1 MTAQAP
7 GCAIGAS
14 FRLPLP
20 VAVRRLRPALAPI
33 VLAESPSFIRGTF
46 MTSKSVARRSL
57 LAAALCSASL
67 FTLPALAQQNVL
79 KVVPHSNL
87 AVLDPIWTT
96 AYMSRNHGYMIYD
109 TLFGTDENGKV
120 KPQMV
125 ESWTES
131 PDKRL
136 WAFKLRKGLEFHDGQ
151 PVTGEDVIASLQRW
165 GKRDAMG
172 SALMQFVTKMD
183 SPTPDTFRIFLGEAN
198 GFMIEALGKPSSNVP
213 FIMPKRIAET
223 DAFKQI
229 EEHIGSG
236 PYTFKRDE
244 FKPGDKAVYLKNT
257 KYVPR
262 SEPPSG
268 TTGGKRVYVDRVEWN
283 LALRDAQ
290 AQVSALQKGEVDI
303 IEALGFD
310 FFEAA
315 KTDPNIQLPKYSN
328 YGLQYMARFNHL
340 HKPFDNP
347 KVRQA
352 VIAAFNQ
359 EAFLRAQVGVKEL
372 YKPCGSIF
380 ICGSPYGSLAG
391 SDLQMKSNM
400 KKAQDLLKASGYDGT
415 PIVVMKPTDLASIQK
430 LPDVAAQL
438 LRQAGFK
445 VDLQAM
451 DWQTLVGR
459 RAKKDAPDKGGWHMF
474 LTAWQAFDVWSPI
487 ANPTTDTRG
496 EKSTWFGWAT
506 DDKMVELRDQ
516 FMRATD
522 DATKKKLADQM
533 HARMFEIGTHVILGE
548 YQQPMAARK
557 NISGFFVTNGNI
569 YWNLKKN

>member
-1 MTAQAP
+1 MK
-7 GCAIGAS
+7 
-14 FRLPLP
+14 LL
-20 VAVRRLRPALAPI
+20 
-33 VLAESPSFIRGTF
+33 
-46 MTSKSVARRSL
+46 RRSL
-57 LAAALCSASL
+57 VSLALAAGFCATSGV
-67 FTLPALAQQNVL
+67 ALAQNTVL
-79 KVVPHSNL
+79 RIVPHSNL
-87 AVLDPIWTT
+87 AILDPIWTT

-109 TLFGTDENGKV
+109 TLFGTDENGPDQAADGRQLDRKRATTGCG
-120 KPQMV
+120 PSSCARAWSSM
-125 ESWTES
+125 TAS
-131 PDKRL
+131 PSPATTWSPACSAGASATP
-136 WAFKLRKGLEFHDGQ
+136 WAARC
-151 PVTGEDVIASLQRW
+151 SSSC
-165 GKRDAMG
+165 
-172 SALMQFVTKMD
+172 SAWIR
-183 SPTPDTFRIFLGEAN
+183 PAPDTFRIFLGEAC
-198 GFMIEALGKPSSNVP
+198 GFVLEALGKPGSNVP

-236 PYTFKRDE
+236 PYVFKKDE

-268 TTGGKRVYVDRVEWN
+268 TAGGKQVYVDRVEWN

-290 AQVSALQKGEVDI
+290 AQVNALQKGEVDI
-303 IEALGFD
+303 IEQLPFD
-310 FFEAA
+310 HYEAA
-315 KTDPNIQLPKYSN
+315 KKDPNIQLPKYAN
-328 YGLQYMARFNHL
+328 LGLQYMARFNHL
-340 HKPFDNP
+340 AKPFDNV

-352 VIAAFNQ
+352 VPSPPSTQ
-359 EAFLRAQVGVKEL
+359 EPFLRAQVGVKEL
-372 YKPCGSIF
+372 YKPCASDVHLRHAF
-380 ICGSPYGSLAG
+380 RQPAG
-391 SDLQMKSNM
+391 SDIQSKSNM

-415 PIVVMKPTDLASIQK
+415 PIVILKPTDLASIQK

-474 LTAWQAFDVWSPI
+474 LTAWNAFDVWNPI
-487 ANPTTDTRG
+487 SNPAMDTRG

-506 DDKMVELRDQ
+506 DDKMVELRNQ

-522 DATKKKLADQM
+522 EGVKKKLADQI
-533 HARMFEIGTHVILGE
+533 HARAFEIGAVCALGE
-548 YQQPMAARK
+548 FDQPMAARK
-557 NISGFFVTNGNI
+557 NISGFFITNGNI

>member
-1 MTAQAP
+1 MKQL
-7 GCAIGAS
+7 S
-14 FRLPLP
+14 
-20 VAVRRLRPALAPI
+20 VMRRA
-33 VLAESPSFIRGTF
+33 
-46 MTSKSVARRSL
+46 L
-57 LAAALCSASL
+57 LAAAVASVGLTTLSAQ
-67 FTLPALAQQNVL
+67 AQNNVL
-79 KVVPHSNL
+79 RVVPHSNL
-87 AVLDPIWTT
+87 AILDPIWTT

-109 TLFGTDENGKV
+109 TLFGTDADGKI

-125 ESWTES
+125 DTWTVS
-131 PDKRL
+131 GDNRL
-136 WAFKLRKGLEFHDGQ
+136 YTFKLRKGLEFHDGK
-151 PVTGEDVIASLQRW
+151 PVTGEDVIASIQRW

-172 SALMQFVTKMD
+172 SAMMQFVQRMD
-183 SPTPDTFRIFLGEAN
+183 SPTPDTFRIFLGEAC
-198 GFMIEALGKPSSNVP
+198 GFVLEALGKPSSNVP
-213 FIMPKRIAET
+213 FIMPKRMADT

-236 PYTFKRDE
+236 PYVFKRDE
-244 FKPGDKAVYLKNT
+244 FKPGDKAVYTKFA

-268 TTGGKRVYVDRVEWN
+268 STGGKVVHVDRVEWN

-290 AQVSALQKGEVDI
+290 AQVNALQKGEVDV

-310 FFEAA
+310 HYEAA
-315 KTDPNIQLPKYSN
+315 KGMAEVQLPKYSN
-328 YGLQYMARFNHL
+328 FGLQYMARFNHL
-340 HKPFDNP
+340 HKPFDNA

-352 VIAAFNQ
+352 AMAAMSQ
-359 EAFLRAQVGVKEL
+359 EPFLRAQVGVKEL
-372 YKPCGSIF
+372 YKPCASML
-380 ICGSPYGSLAG
+380 ICGTPYGTTAG
-391 SDLQMKSNM
+391 SDIQAKSNM

-415 PIVVMKPTDLASIQK
+415 PIVIMKPTDLASIQK

-474 LTAWQAFDVWSPI
+474 LTAWQTFDVWNPI
-487 ANPTTDTRG
+487 ANPALDSRG

-506 DDKMVELRDQ
+506 DEKLVDLRNQ

-522 DATKKKLADQM
+522 DAGKKKLADAI
-533 HARMFEIGTHVILGE
+533 HVRAFEVATHVPLGE

-557 NISGFFVTNGNI
+557 NVSGFFVSNGNI